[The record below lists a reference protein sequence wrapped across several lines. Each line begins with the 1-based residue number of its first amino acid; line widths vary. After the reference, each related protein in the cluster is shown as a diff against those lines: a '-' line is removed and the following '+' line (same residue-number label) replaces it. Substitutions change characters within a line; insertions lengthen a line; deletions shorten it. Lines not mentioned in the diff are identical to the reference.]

1 MARLLYFASL
11 QDLMGCRE
19 ESLDLPPD
27 WTVSDLLDHLEGRKP
42 DLKSMRGRYRV
53 AVDLELASESRTLS
67 GAGEVA
73 LIPPV
78 SGGRGPWV
86 RLGPEP
92 IVVEEVLEVVR
103 RPDCGA
109 VLLFLGTVR
118 DSHQGQVVDKI
129 DYSAYEA
136 MAEAELR
143 RLAGEALERLHPG
156 AVAVWHRL
164 GGVGAG
170 EASVAVAVASPHRRE
185 AFEQGQWLI
194 DSLKA
199 QVPVWKKEIGPDGS
213 VWIEG
218 DARVQAGPQER
229 PRSS

>member
-19 ESLDLPPD
+19 ESLEIPAE
-27 WTVSDLLDHLEGRKP
+27 WSVGDLLDHLEGRRP
-42 DLKSMRGRYRV
+42 ELQRMRGRYRI
-53 AVDLELASESRTLS
+53 AVDLEMAQESRSL
-67 GAGEVA
+67 AGVAEVA

-86 RLGPEP
+86 RLGQEP
-92 IVVEEVLEVVR
+92 IEVDEVLEAVR

-118 DSHQGQVVDKI
+118 DSFQGQTVERI
-129 DYSAYEA
+129 DYSAYQA
-136 MAEAELR
+136 MARAELQ
-143 RLAGEALERLHPG
+143 RLAEQALACLEVG

-164 GGVGAG
+164 GPVCAG
-170 EASVAVAVASPHRRE
+170 EASVAVAVASPHRGQ

-194 DSLKA
+194 DALKA
-199 QVPVWKKEIGPDGS
+199 EVPVWKKEVGPDGA

-218 DARVQAGPQER
+218 DARVSA
-229 PRSS
+229 SAS